1 MELAMENYQ
10 IRHEISKVASAID
23 TVIDR
28 LKSTNDLLIESNLL
42 QGSLEKLKEVIS
54 ELDKKRN

>member
-1 MELAMENYQ
+1 MENYQ